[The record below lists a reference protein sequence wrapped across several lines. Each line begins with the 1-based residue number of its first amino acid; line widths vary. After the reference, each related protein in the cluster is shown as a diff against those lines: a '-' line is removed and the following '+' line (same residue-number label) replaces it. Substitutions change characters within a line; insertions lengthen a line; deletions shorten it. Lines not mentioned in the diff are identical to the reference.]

1 MEAAL
6 AEMTTDDV
14 KEAEDDNDF
23 FVEKGAQMVFDII
36 GPFCDG
42 FNFFSEEEDMFESDF
57 ESTDEEAA
65 QGDAVAGE
73 ATVQEEEKRVRKVSY
88 I

>member
-1 MEAAL
+1 
-6 AEMTTDDV
+6 
-14 KEAEDDNDF
+14 
-23 FVEKGAQMVFDII
+23 
-36 GPFCDG
+36 
-42 FNFFSEEEDMFESDF
+42 MFESDF

-88 I
+88 ICFILVLHSLQPDSAFES